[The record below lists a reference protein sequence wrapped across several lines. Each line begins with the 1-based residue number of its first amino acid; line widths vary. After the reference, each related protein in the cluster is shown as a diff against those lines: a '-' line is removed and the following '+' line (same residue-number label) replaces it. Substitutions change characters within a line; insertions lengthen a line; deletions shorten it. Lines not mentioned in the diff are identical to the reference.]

1 MAIFSASTKP
11 LGRSRGRTAIAAAA
25 YRTGVVLVEEATG
38 LVHDYSRRRGVDFV
52 QVVTPD
58 GRAVDRE
65 ALWNEAERVEKRK
78 DSRTAREWMV
88 ALPYEISEEGRA
100 ALTLRFASLIAS
112 RFGVAVDVA
121 IHAPSHDGDARNFHA
136 HLLCTTRCV
145 TVDEAGSVT
154 FGAKATI
161 EIGDKDRKKAGIV
174 GRAAADITELRTA
187 WASMVNEALAQA
199 GVDTRIDHRSLKAQ
213 RAEAVAAGD
222 HEKAEALDREPTL
235 HVGVTAT
242 AIERKGRVSRR
253 GQGNRDRLARN
264 AQRHAGRSRTPSE
277 PQKAVVGSL
286 STLFPSIRS
295 MRRRSAQIEDAVRRQ
310 AALDV
315 EAERVRRARDQ
326 EEADA
331 ADRRRR
337 EAWDRYLASTN
348 TIAPGDASTSDFY
361 ADSWA
366 TRRAGWLARRYGDA
380 DLVRRLQA
388 RSVHLDWVA
397 FGPAGDDVV
406 RIRIDDSTL
415 IDDGQMMKIDRA
427 DNQAV
432 IDTMVEIALAK
443 GWTTICLNGG
453 DEFIRRSVETA
464 TAAGLLVTKINGQPV
479 DDDDHAHGVRPP
491 RM

>member
-25 YRTGVVLVEEATG
+25 YRAGVVLVEKSKG
-38 LVHDYSRRRGVDFV
+38 LIHDYSRRRGVDFV

-78 DSRTAREWMV
+78 DSRTAREWMI
-88 ALPYEISEEGRA
+88 ALPYELTGAGRS

-121 IHAPSHDGDARNFHA
+121 IHAPSPDGDARNFHA

-145 TVDEAGSVT
+145 TVDHTGSVA

-187 WASMVNEALAQA
+187 WASMVNEVLAQA
-199 GVDTRIDHRSLKAQ
+199 GVETRIDHRSLKAQ
-213 RAEAVAAGD
+213 RAEALVAGD
-222 HEKAEALDREPTL
+222 HAKAEALDREPTL

-264 AQRHAGRSRTPSE
+264 AQRRSTPE
-277 PQKAVVGSL
+277 PQKPVVGSL
-286 STLFPSIRS
+286 SSMFLSIRS
-295 MRRRSAQIEDAVRRQ
+295 MRRRGVDEDEARRQ

-315 EAERVRRARDQ
+315 EAERMRRARDQ

-331 ADRRRR
+331 ADRDRRRR
-337 EAWDRYLASTN
+337 EAWDRYQASTN
-348 TIAPGDASTSDFY
+348 EISPGDASTRDFY
-361 ADSWA
+361 ADPWA
-366 TRRAGWLARRYGDA
+366 TRRAGWLAQRYGDA

-388 RSVHLDWVA
+388 RAIHLDWVA
-397 FGPAGDDVV
+397 FGPSGDDVV